1 VGDVDERAELLAKAR
16 ALEAEAA
23 AHDEGPAS
31 LALRIEAA
39 HLRVQALGAKSYPV
53 RVCSTCARVTGW
65 TSGPGQCNSCLRRT
79 KLAAEYADPHGGFV
93 VLGDN
98 RPAAG
103 AESSGGFRRLLLSRS
118 ARKRLAD
125 DAWLSQVDPG
135 TTGPVDPEPGYTV
148 ERPHRDEIQAADRS
162 GMIVRF
168 RSVTH
173 RFTGDEWVELGTT
186 TIGSDELLVPLEHSA
201 GLPPEQ
207 LVEAWLDFQQDVD
220 SVNRRRWSRRSDERD
235 AALLDAESR
244 EIVLRT
250 QQGAADLLDEQ
261 L

>member
-1 VGDVDERAELLAKAR
+1 
-16 ALEAEAA
+16 
-23 AHDEGPAS
+23 
-31 LALRIEAA
+31 
-39 HLRVQALGAKSYPV
+39 
-53 RVCSTCARVTGW
+53 VTGW

-98 RPAAG
+98 RPAALSD
-103 AESSGGFRRLLLSRS
+103 SSGGRRLFQRR
-118 ARKRLAD
+118 ATRKRLAD
-125 DAWLSQVDPG
+125 DAWLSRVDPG
-135 TTGPVDPEPGYTV
+135 TNGPVDPEAGYTV
-148 ERPHRDEIQAADRS
+148 ECPRRDEIEAADRS

-173 RFTGDEWVELGTT
+173 RFTGSAWLELETT
-186 TIGSDELLVPLEHSA
+186 TIGSDELVVPLEHSA

-207 LVEAWLDFQQDVD
+207 LVEAWVDFGQEVD
-220 SVNRRRWSRRSDERD
+220 AVNRARWSRLSAERE
-235 AALLDAESR
+235 AARLDAEGR

-250 QQGAADLLDEQ
+250 QQGSADLLDEK